1 VIRASQVNASE
12 WNFASGSDGKLL
24 ERLTEQPLKLGD
36 VVKLFVGLQ
45 TDADDIF
52 ILEEIEKDQNG
63 HVLCKSKATGE
74 QHWFEDHHLKPF
86 LKGSLNIKRYKLSNV
101 NKRLI
106 FPYSNNNNKSEIIG
120 EVEYKQSYPLTWK
133 YLLLNKSR
141 LEKRN
146 KSNMGRNWYG
156 YVYKKN
162 HTRFDAVKLL
172 VPSIATGSCFAI
184 DDEGKYFFVG
194 SGGGGG
200 GGYGITLKE
209 EVNVSYLYL
218 LGLLNS
224 TTLSYYLKKTSS
236 AFRGGYIALNRQ
248 YIEQLP
254 IRSIDLTHPKDKA
267 NHDRMVQ
274 LVEQMLVL
282 HKQLPEAKTGHEQTL
297 LQRQIDATDRQIDKL
312 VYELYDLTP
321 EEIAIVEKQT

>member
-1 VIRASQVNASE
+1 
-12 WNFASGSDGKLL
+12 
-24 ERLTEQPLKLGD
+24 
-36 VVKLFVGLQ
+36 
-45 TDADDIF
+45 
-52 ILEEIEKDQNG
+52 
-63 HVLCKSKATGE
+63 
-74 QHWFEDHHLKPF
+74 
-86 LKGSLNIKRYKLSNV
+86 
-101 NKRLI
+101 
-106 FPYSNNNNKSEIIG
+106 
-120 EVEYKQSYPLTWK
+120 
-133 YLLLNKSR
+133 
-141 LEKRN
+141 
-146 KSNMGRNWYG
+146 
-156 YVYKKN
+156 
-162 HTRFDAVKLL
+162 
-172 VPSIATGSCFAI
+172 
-184 DDEGKYFFVG
+184 VG